1 MNKILDVVEDIKQN
15 ITDNQYKII
24 MESLMEMNK
33 FENKNINTKST
44 VFKCIALINWL
55 DSKLE
60 LNSPYH
66 EHIKKTGLQKYIV
79 TNFYNDNYYQNIDFI
94 KKVLDIYFLDVPKN
108 EDSKL
113 YYINVKYRN

>member
-60 LNSPYH
+60 LNPPYH
-66 EHIKKTGLQKYIV
+66 EHIKKTSLQKYIV